1 MLTFFVLIFI
11 LIQYWIESTTVNETY
26 MVYSLYCLPF
36 LLPTQESDLVS
47 VY

>member
-11 LIQYWIESTTVNETY
+11 LIQYWIESATVDETY

-36 LLPTQESDLVS
+36 LLPTQETGLVS
-47 VY
+47 VH